1 MLEEPNKDGPAMMRI
16 LRYALRLVL
25 DWLRN
30 KI

>member
-1 MLEEPNKDGPAMMRI
+1 MLENPNKDGPAMIRI
-16 LRYALRLVL
+16 LRYVLRLVL